1 MARRSEQIA
10 SLVIFCSVLVL
21 QGGINRER
29 LMSDF
34 IPEPA
39 RIAQFSVAPVAVK
52 AAAAEEPSVSAVAA
66 IAIDD
71 SSAALLYQKNAQ
83 QVVSPASTTK
93 LMTAVVAR
101 QVYASGT
108 LMTVPNLRGLSGNMA
123 GLAAG
128 EQLSLES
135 LLEAALI
142 PSGNDAALTIAQNY
156 PAGEAA
162 FIAAMNQKAE
172 QLHMTKTKYQN
183 SVGFDDPNQQ
193 TTAFDLALLG
203 REALKDPL
211 LARIVSTKN
220 TTVLDLTGRR
230 KHTLQS
236 TNQLLLTDPRVVGI
250 KTGTTDE
257 AGEVLI
263 SKFVLETG
271 PVTVVVMGSQD
282 RYQDTRMIINW
293 ITENYTWREVE

>member
-39 RIAQFSVAPVAVK
+39 RIAQLSVAPVAVK

>member
-1 MARRSEQIA
+1 
-10 SLVIFCSVLVL
+10 
-21 QGGINRER
+21 
-29 LMSDF
+29 
-34 IPEPA
+34 
-39 RIAQFSVAPVAVK
+39 
-52 AAAAEEPSVSAVAA
+52 
-66 IAIDD
+66 
-71 SSAALLYQKNAQ
+71 
-83 QVVSPASTTK
+83 
-93 LMTAVVAR
+93 
-101 QVYASGT
+101 
-108 LMTVPNLRGLSGNMA
+108 
-123 GLAAG
+123 
-128 EQLSLES
+128 
-135 LLEAALI
+135 
-142 PSGNDAALTIAQNY
+142 
-156 PAGEAA
+156 
-162 FIAAMNQKAE
+162 
-172 QLHMTKTKYQN
+172 MTKTKYQN